1 MKNHF
6 TTLAGTIVCCLIAMT
21 YLLSFNATAQL
32 SPAYKLLPGNS
43 HIQSKNYYLLT
54 LLQALPDVK
63 LLIENDSAL
72 TSIARTK
79 RLSLA
84 SAVNQCTTELSC
96 YTTPLTLTPQE
107 IRRVSQRLAEL
118 MKTEVALQKMV
129 RDHLRKSG
137 TYIRFDTGSDTE
149 LLTRAWE
156 QDAAGINNT
165 IRIYAQ
171 GGKPNYPQIDSIGFN
186 VHKKS
191 YPVLLHDCIDVLNQE
206 KKDSTLF
213 FSTPLH
219 AVLLFLEINERT
231 EAADYEPMITT
242 VNKAAY
248 DKVRKINWAK
258 YKYSVILV
266 PGGGPDTPERA
277 LSEGG
282 IIRCRIAALR
292 YFEGLAPFIV
302 VSGGRV
308 HPFKT
313 KFSEAF
319 EMKKFLIETLKVPE
333 SAIIMEPHARHTT
346 TNIRNCARLIFRY
359 GIPTDKPAVVSTVK
373 SQSFYI
379 TNDAFVERCRKEI
392 DHIPYR
398 LGNRLDDTTFEFY
411 PTLEALH
418 IDADEP
424 LDP

>member
-1 MKNHF
+1 
-6 TTLAGTIVCCLIAMT
+6 
-21 YLLSFNATAQL
+21 
-32 SPAYKLLPGNS
+32 
-43 HIQSKNYYLLT
+43 
-54 LLQALPDVK
+54 
-63 LLIENDSAL
+63 
-72 TSIARTK
+72 
-79 RLSLA
+79 
-84 SAVNQCTTELSC
+84 
-96 YTTPLTLTPQE
+96 
-107 IRRVSQRLAEL
+107 
-118 MKTEVALQKMV
+118 
-129 RDHLRKSG
+129 
-137 TYIRFDTGSDTE
+137 
-149 LLTRAWE
+149 
-156 QDAAGINNT
+156 
-165 IRIYAQ
+165 
-171 GGKPNYPQIDSIGFN
+171 
-186 VHKKS
+186 
-191 YPVLLHDCIDVLNQE
+191 
-206 KKDSTLF
+206 
-213 FSTPLH
+213 
-219 AVLLFLEINERT
+219 VLLFLEINERT